1 MITESPYNIYTFKN
15 GIRLIHQRS
24 GNSDIAH
31 CAIIINA
38 GTRDES
44 AGKEGLAH
52 FIEHVLFKGTTNRKS
67 IHILNRLE
75 VVGGELN
82 AYTTKEETCVH
93 ASFMKKHFER
103 AMELMYDI
111 VFNSIFPT
119 KELEKEKEVIIDEIR
134 TYLDSPSEQIFD
146 DFESQ
151 VFANHTLGNPV
162 LGTFETVKS
171 FTRKDI
177 FDFIKDNYFTDKMV
191 VSVVG
196 DFDFEKVQAMCGKF
210 IELVKPKLNA
220 PPRKPFKIYKPKA
233 ITVVKTTEQAH
244 FILGSKAYS
253 FKDSKRIKLV
263 LLNNILGGP
272 GMNSRLNLSVREKYG
287 YTYNI
292 ESNYTAYSDAG
303 IFSLYLATDKKL
315 LNKTIALAKKELN
328 RLCDEPIKSNQL
340 SQYKQQLI
348 GQIALGQENKASV
361 MIGLGR
367 SLMNHGKVDTLQQ
380 LYDKIENITAEQLQL
395 AAQDIFDEKQQ
406 SSLLFIQ
413 AF

>member
-1 MITESPYNIYTFKN
+1 MITESPYSIYTFSN

-24 GNSDIAH
+24 GYSDIAH

-52 FIEHVLFKGTTNRKS
+52 FIEHVLFKGTTKRKS

-82 AYTTKEETCVH
+82 AYTTKEETCIH
-93 ASFMKKHFER
+93 ASFMKQHFER
-103 AMELMYDI
+103 AMELMCDI
-111 VFNSIFPT
+111 VFNSVFPA

-151 VFANHTLGNPV
+151 IFANHTLGNPV

-196 DFDFEKVQAMCGKF
+196 DFDFEKVQTMCAKF
-210 IELVKPKLNA
+210 IQQVKPKLNA
-220 PPRKPFKIYKPKA
+220 PARKPFKIYKPKQ
-233 ITVVKTTEQAH
+233 ITVAKTTEQAH
-244 FILGSKAYS
+244 FILGCTAYS
-253 FKDSKRIKLV
+253 FKDNKRIKLV

-272 GMNSRLNLSVREKYG
+272 GMNSRLNLTVREKYG

-303 IFSLYLATDKKL
+303 IFSLYLATEKKL

-328 RLCDEPIKSNQL
+328 RLCEEQIKPTQL

-380 LYDKIENITAEQLQL
+380 VYEKIENITAEQLQL
-395 AAQDIFDEKQQ
+395 AAQDIFDEKMQ

-413 AF
+413 AP

>member
-1 MITESPYNIYTFKN
+1 MIDESPYNIFTFKN

-24 GNSDIAH
+24 GHSDIAH

-38 GTRDES
+38 GTRDE
-44 AGKEGLAH
+44 GPEKEGLAH
-52 FIEHVLFKGTTNRKS
+52 FIEHCLFKGTTKRKS

-93 ASFMKKHFER
+93 ASFMKQHFER
-103 AMELMYDI
+103 SLELMFDI
-111 VFNSIFPT
+111 VFNSVFPA

-146 DFESQ
+146 DFEGQ
-151 VFANHTLGNPV
+151 VFKNHTLGNPV
-162 LGTFETVKS
+162 LGTFETVKNFS
-171 FTRKDI
+171 RKDI
-177 FDFIKDNYFTDKMV
+177 FDFIKNNYFTDKIV

-196 DFDFEKVQAMCGKF
+196 DFDFAKVQYMCAKF
-210 IELVKPKLNA
+210 IDQVKPKLN
-220 PPRKPFKIYKPKA
+220 PPARKPFKIYRPQQ
-233 ITVVKTTEQAH
+233 ITVSKTTEQAH
-244 FILGSKAYS
+244 FIMGSKAYS
-253 FKDSKRIKLV
+253 FKDNKRIKLV

-292 ESNYTAYSDAG
+292 ESNYTAYSDTG
-303 IFSLYLATDKKL
+303 IFSLYLATEKKL
-315 LNKTIALAKKELN
+315 LDKTIALAKKELH
-328 RLCDEPIKSNQL
+328 RLCDEPIKTKQL
-340 SQYKQQLI
+340 AQYKQQLI

-367 SLMNHGKVDTLQQ
+367 SLMNHGKVDTLQHV
-380 LYDKIENITAEQLQL
+380 YDKIEQITAEQLQL
-395 AAQDIFDEKQQ
+395 AAQDIFDEKHQ
-406 SSLLFIQ
+406 STLLFI
-413 AF
+413 